1 MEKIEKNTDDDIRT
15 LEWLEHIRLRPCLY
29 DCKPG
34 DGSNVDDGIYRLI
47 KEVLNNS
54 VDEHMMG
61 FGNKIIID
69 VTDEMVTVRDFG
81 RGIPLGKLVE
91 VVSKV
96 NTGGMYDS
104 RAFAKSIGLN
114 GVGLKVVNA
123 LSTSFEI
130 RSVRGGQ
137 MKTARFECG
146 KLLEES
152 PITAC
157 DEPIGTFVQFIPD
170 ASIFCGYRYQDEF
183 IIPMLKK
190 FTYCSTGLTIT
201 FNGKSLFSN
210 NGLIDLLRE
219 KMHQAPMYS
228 PIHLSGDNIEV
239 AITHVN
245 NDGEEY
251 YSFVNGH
258 YTVQGGTH
266 LSAFKKA
273 VVHTLKKYFHL
284 NSTYSDILNGMIAV
298 VSIKVEEPYFE
309 TFTKTKLA
317 TTDMEPYG
325 QTVSEFIGS
334 FIHKELVNYL
344 QCNPETA
351 DIILNKIQNNKLDI
365 GGW

>member
-1 MEKIEKNTDDDIRT
+1 MKKIDENSEDHIRT
-15 LEWLEHIRLRPCLY
+15 LEWWEHIRLHPCRY
-29 DCKPG
+29 DCNPG
-34 DGSNVDDGIYRLI
+34 DGSSVDDGIYVLI
-47 KEVLNNS
+47 KGVLDNS
-54 VDEHMMG
+54 VNEHLMG

-69 VTDEMVTVRDFG
+69 VTDEKVTVRDFG
-81 RGIPLGKLVE
+81 RGIPLGKLVK
-91 VVSKV
+91 VVSKM

-104 RAFAKSIGLN
+104 QAFAKSIGLN
-114 GVGLKVVNA
+114 GVGIKAVNT

-130 RSVRGGQ
+130 RSVRDGQ

-157 DEPIGTFVQFIPD
+157 DEPNGTFVQFIPD
-170 ASIFCGYRYQDEF
+170 ASIFCGYRYREEF
-183 IIPMLKK
+183 IIPMLKDY
-190 FTYCSTGLTIT
+190 TYSNTGLTIT

-239 AITHVN
+239 TITHVN
-245 NDGEEY
+245 NGGEEY

-258 YTVQGGTH
+258 YTVEGGTH

-273 VVHTLKKYFHL
+273 VVHTLKKYFHI
-284 NSTYSDILNGMIAV
+284 NSTYSDILNGIIAV
-298 VSIKVEEPYFE
+298 VSIKVEDPYFE
-309 TFTKTKLA
+309 TFTKTKFA
-317 TTDMEPYG
+317 TTDIEPYG
-325 QTVSEFIGS
+325 QTVSDFIGS
-334 FIHKELVNYL
+334 FIHKELVYYL

-351 DIILNKIQNNKLDI
+351 DIILNKIQNNKLDRN
-365 GGW
+365 

>member
-1 MEKIEKNTDDDIRT
+1 MSDKKYTDDDIRT
-15 LEWLEHIRLRPCLY
+15 LEWWEHIRLHPCRY
-29 DCKPG
+29 NCNPG
-34 DGSNVDDGIYRLI
+34 DGSSVDDGIYVLI
-47 KEVLNNS
+47 KVVLDNS

-61 FGNKIIID
+61 FGNKIIIN
-69 VTDEMVTVRDFG
+69 VTDEMVTVSDFG

-91 VVSKV
+91 VASKMR
-96 NTGGMYDS
+96 TGGMYCPQE
-104 RAFAKSIGLN
+104 FAKSISLN
-114 GVGLKVVNA
+114 GVGIKVVNA

-130 RSVRGGQ
+130 KSVRDGQ
-137 MKTARFECG
+137 MKTVRFECG

-152 PITAC
+152 PITAS
-157 DEPIGTFVQFIPD
+157 DEPSGTFVQFIPD
-170 ASIFCGYRYQDEF
+170 ASIFCGYRYRDEF
-183 IIPMLKK
+183 IIPMLKNY
-190 FTYCSTGLTIT
+190 TYCSTGLTIT

-228 PIHLSGDNIEV
+228 PILLSGDNIEV

-245 NDGEEY
+245 NGGEEY

-258 YTVQGGTH
+258 YTVEGGTH
-266 LSAFKKA
+266 LSAFKNA

-298 VSIKVEEPYFE
+298 VSIKVEDPYFE
-309 TFTKTKLA
+309 TATRTKLA

-325 QTVSEFIGS
+325 QTVSEFIES

-351 DIILNKIQNNKLDI
+351 DIILNKIQNNKLVRN
-365 GGW
+365 

>member
-1 MEKIEKNTDDDIRT
+1 MKKIEKNTDDDIRT
-15 LEWLEHIRLRPCLY
+15 LEMYEHIRLHPCMYVGML
-29 DCKPG
+29 G
-34 DGSNVDDGIYRLI
+34 DGTSSNDGIYVLI

-69 VTDEMVTVRDFG
+69 VTDEKVTVRDFG
-81 RGIPLGKLVE
+81 RGIPLGKLVK
-91 VVSKV
+91 VVSKM

-104 RAFAKSIGLN
+104 QAFAKSIGLN
-114 GVGLKVVNA
+114 GVGIKVVNA

-157 DEPIGTFVQFIPD
+157 DEPNGTFVQFIPD
-170 ASIFCGYRYQDEF
+170 TSIFCGYRYREEF
-183 IIPMLKK
+183 IIPMLKNY
-190 FTYCSTGLTIT
+190 TYFNIGLTIT
-201 FNGKSLFSN
+201 FNGEDYYSR
-210 NGLIDLLRE
+210 NGVIDLLRE
-219 KMHQAPMYS
+219 NNTKIPLYQ
-228 PIHLSGDNIEV
+228 PIHLPGDNIDV
-239 AITHVN
+239 LITHVN
-245 NDGEEY
+245 DDGEEY

-266 LSAFKKA
+266 LSAFKEA
-273 VVHTLKKYFHL
+273 VVRTLKKYFNL
-284 NSTYSDILNGMIAV
+284 NSTYSDILNGIIAV
-298 VSIKVEEPYFE
+298 VSIKVVEPYFE

-344 QCNPETA
+344 QCNRETA
-351 DIILNKIQNNKLDI
+351 DIILNKIQNNKLDRN
-365 GGW
+365 

>member
-1 MEKIEKNTDDDIRT
+1 MKKIGKKTDDDIRT
-15 LEWLEHIRLRPCLY
+15 LEMYEHIRLHPGMYVGML
-29 DCKPG
+29 G
-34 DGSNVDDGIYRLI
+34 DGTSSNDGIYVLI

-96 NTGGMYDS
+96 STGGMYDS

-114 GVGLKVVNA
+114 GVGIKVVNA

-157 DEPIGTFVQFIPD
+157 DEPSGTFVQFIPD
-170 ASIFCGYRYQDEF
+170 ASIFCGYRYREEF
-183 IIPMLKK
+183 IIPMIKNY
-190 FTYCSTGLTIT
+190 TYFNIRLTIT

-210 NGLIDLLRE
+210 NGLIDLLCE
-219 KMHQAPMYS
+219 NMHQAPMYS

-245 NDGEEY
+245 DDGEEY

-266 LSAFKKA
+266 LSAFKEA
-273 VVHTLKKYFHL
+273 VVRTLKKYFHL

-298 VSIKVEEPYFE
+298 VSIKVEDPYFE
-309 TFTKTKLA
+309 TATRTKLA

-325 QTVSEFIGS
+325 QTVSEFVGS
-334 FIHKELVNYL
+334 FIHKELANYL
-344 QCNPETA
+344 QCNPDTA
-351 DIILNKIQNNKLDI
+351 DIILNKIQNNKLDRN
-365 GGW
+365 